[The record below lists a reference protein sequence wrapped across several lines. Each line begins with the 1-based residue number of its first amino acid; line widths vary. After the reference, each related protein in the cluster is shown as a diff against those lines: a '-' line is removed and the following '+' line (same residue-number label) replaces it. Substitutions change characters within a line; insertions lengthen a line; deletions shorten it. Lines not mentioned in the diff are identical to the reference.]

1 MPDTPQMFT
10 RSFIVEELRKRIF
23 GLLFLVAVSILV
35 WLFTPISE
43 KVSGIWHS
51 PEKLQSI
58 EENQVEG
65 FRAQAEQLS
74 KLSDQVAAINGEDR
88 VIRQS
93 PGQSYVTEPVGQGED
108 VTLNLVAQRTALGE
122 RCKLVASQSLFTD
135 ARGVAMTGKS
145 GSVKRQIGTDATRL
159 IVVIEPPKTLLPG
172 RIELYL
178 ALEYLCDGRTV
189 FDRTDTVYYT
199 LTEKE

>member
-58 EENQVEG
+58 EENQRIG
-65 FRAQAEQLS
+65 FEAQAERIAELS
-74 KLSDQVAAINGEDR
+74 SLVTKLAGEDR

-108 VTLNLVAQRTALGE
+108 VTLNLVAQRTALAQTP
-122 RCKLVASQSLFTD
+122 AS
-135 ARGVAMTGKS
+135 G
-145 GSVKRQIGTDATRL
+145 
-159 IVVIEPPKTLLPG
+159 
-172 RIELYL
+172 
-178 ALEYLCDGRTV
+178 
-189 FDRTDTVYYT
+189 
-199 LTEKE
+199 